1 LTVQR
6 HVPAPPSLDFK
17 IAFLRE
23 LIAGFGSQPIRVLD
37 FGCGT
42 AKDWPSILRAYPSVT
57 YTGIEPDDRSRDTA
71 RDLLRGL
78 SATVIAGWGEA
89 ATTQGGFDLTLS
101 LSVLEHVKYLDRFLR
116 ASVNATR
123 PGGTLVH
130 RYDLGH
136 ALYPVSAY
144 ERWLVTLSRRVPW
157 LVPASRFTTFVEP
170 QHVIGV
176 LGSLGVADLRATYA
190 QMYSL
195 KQAMNHVSRIPG
207 AEELAERLLALD
219 DHVAATLRPRISDSQ
234 MAHLFPSVT
243 IRGIRS

>member
-1 LTVQR
+1 M
-6 HVPAPPSLDFK
+6 PAPPSLDFK

-23 LIAGFGSQPIRVLD
+23 LLAEFGSQPIRVLD

-42 AKDWPSILRAYPSVT
+42 AKDWPSILRAYPSVA

-71 RDLLRGL
+71 RELLRGL
-78 SATVIAGWGEA
+78 PATVIAGWGEA

-123 PGGTLVH
+123 PGGTIVH

-136 ALYPVSAY
+136 ALYPASSY
-144 ERWLVTLSRRVPW
+144 ERWLVTLSRRLPW
-157 LVPASRFTTFVEP
+157 LVPASRFTTFVDP
-170 QHVIGV
+170 QHVIEV
-176 LGSLGVADLRATYA
+176 LGSLGVSDLRATYA

-207 AEELAERLLALD
+207 AQDLVERLLALD
-219 DHVAATLRPRISDSQ
+219 DQVAGTLRPRMSESQ